1 MKRKGISYIEI
12 LIALSVFSIGIIP
25 VFFSLNNAFNNAVLN
40 RDYSIGLEHNMQ
52 LIEEISGM
60 LPTEVGKDSSR
71 YDNLSQMEEDIR
83 KLISARD
90 ENSSRVSGQSYPRGI
105 YDKVEWT
112 GERFDF
118 NSAAIID
125 SSMYREIYIGSSTY
139 IGEKEVLL
147 PVTIEIHHI
156 SKSQTDKAYIVSN
169 DIVISLID
177 ETADEDDAL
186 VGEGVI
192 NDEKIQI
199 KKDWE
204 PVPGSGSF
212 IPEQKEYADFIR
224 VYLIGN
230 GNNPDKVDEA
240 TVGID
245 DSSSRQTLSE
255 VSNNVF
261 EGSLDPGL
269 YPGDSLQ
276 FFFKANGG
284 TSNLKEIRYE
294 LFKKQ

>member
-1 MKRKGISYIEI
+1 MKKKGISYIEI

-40 RDYSIGLEHNMQ
+40 RDYSIGLEHNIQ

-60 LPTEVGKDSSR
+60 LPTEVGKGSSR
-71 YDNLSQMEEDIR
+71 YDSLSEMEVDIR
-83 KLISARD
+83 KLISGRD
-90 ENSSRVSGQSYPRGI
+90 ENSTRVSGQSYPKGI
-105 YDKVEWT
+105 YHNLEWT
-112 GERFDF
+112 GEKFVF
-118 NSAAIID
+118 NSGDITD
-125 SSMYREIYIGSSTY
+125 SSMYREIHIGDSIS

-147 PVTIEIHHI
+147 PVTIEIHHTNE
-156 SKSQTDKAYIVSN
+156 SQRDRSYIASN
-169 DIVISLID
+169 DIVITLID
-177 ETADEDDAL
+177 ETADTDDTL

-192 NDEKIQI
+192 TDDKIQI

-212 IPEQKEYADFIR
+212 IPEEEEYADFIR

-230 GNNPDKVDEA
+230 GNNPNKVDEA
-240 TVGID
+240 TVDIN
-245 DSSSRQTLSE
+245 DSNSRQTLSE

-261 EGSLDPGL
+261 EGPLDPGL
-269 YPGDSLQ
+269 NPGDSLQ